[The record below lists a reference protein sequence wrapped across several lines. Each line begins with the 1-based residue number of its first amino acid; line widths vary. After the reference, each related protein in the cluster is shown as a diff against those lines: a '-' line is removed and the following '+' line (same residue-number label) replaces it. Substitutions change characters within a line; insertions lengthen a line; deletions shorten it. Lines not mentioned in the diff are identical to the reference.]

1 MSPFVSPLSAITRAH
16 DPTVIS
22 SVALRTDSV
31 HIIVIAVMHGCLRAK
46 THPCGI
52 VVNAVIM
59 FCLCFG
65 RHGSLK
71 LDQLNSVVIM

>member
-1 MSPFVSPLSAITRAH
+1 MSPFVSPFSAITQAH

-31 HIIVIAVMHGCLRAK
+31 HIIVIAVMHRCLRAE
-46 THPCGI
+46 THPCGN
-52 VVNAVIM
+52 VVSTVIM

-65 RHGSLK
+65 CHGSLE